1 MKELA
6 EFLIGKIVKYPDRVS
21 VDVRDEGNKITIDVK
36 VAEEDIGR
44 VIGKRG
50 RMVQSL
56 TQVLRMKG
64 LKIGKR
70 VVMRVEGSRSGRDRE
85 SGGSKHT
92 AE

>member
-6 EFLIGKIVKYPDRVS
+6 EFLIGKIVKYPDKVS
-21 VDVRDEGNKITIDVK
+21 VEMKEERDRITIDVR

-44 VIGKRG
+44 VIGRRG

-56 TQVLRMKG
+56 TQILRMKG
-64 LKIGKR
+64 IKEGKK
-70 VVMRVEGSRSGRDRE
+70 VVMKVEGSRSGRNRE
-85 SGGSKHT
+85 GSLGKRT

>member
-6 EFLIGKIVKYPDRVS
+6 EFLIEKIVKYPDRVS
-21 VDVRDEGNKITIDVK
+21 VDAKEEGDKITIDVK

-44 VIGKRG
+44 VIGRRG

-56 TQVLRMKG
+56 TQILRMKG

-70 VVMRVEGSRSGRDRE
+70 VVMRVEGSRSGRDRK
-85 SGGSKHT
+85 SGSSKYT

>member
-1 MKELA
+1 MDAKE
-6 EFLIGKIVKYPDRVS
+6 
-21 VDVRDEGNKITIDVK
+21 EGDKITIDVK

-44 VIGKRG
+44 VIGRRG

-56 TQVLRMKG
+56 TQILRMKG

-70 VVMRVEGSRSGRDRE
+70 VVMRVEGSRSGRDRK
-85 SGGSKHT
+85 SGSSKYT